1 MYPQHAFRS
10 VVLPDPLGP
19 ISAVI
24 RPDSTSTPAPLSART
39 PPKRF
44 DTPFASS
51 TALVPAARA
60 ALARRNSAGSLVTA
74 RLAAERADE
83 SCRSPS
89 CSRKGSYGRRPP
101 PLLPRRAKADGG
113 RE

>member
-74 RLAAERADE
+74 RLAAQRAADGF
-83 SCRSPS
+83 RSPS
-89 CSRKGSYGRRPP
+89 CPPKGRYGRRGAA
-101 PLLPRRAKADGG
+101 PLSWAAKA
-113 RE
+113 